1 MKRIQIEHVTM
12 NYNDED
18 EVKSVSVDYRYR
30 GKVMRSGRGEI
41 ELDYK
46 DEYQGNE
53 DVEVL
58 TGMVKDRLI
67 AEIEGAGEEKE
78 EDKEDDE
85 DAE

>member
-67 AEIEGAGEEKE
+67 AEIEEEEKDA
-78 EDKEDDE
+78 DKEDEE